1 MKLQTE
7 IMALCDYALI
17 DQSGK
22 LSIIGVFDFINVNS
36 FPGGL
41 PKAYFVTTIK
51 GEPFTGYS
59 FTIKVENQ
67 NRKEKPV
74 QEFSIKTNPSGK
86 FGKSNLVLEIVNL
99 AFKEPGDYEFVL
111 YLKENNKEEKIDSI
125 ELQILDAKANDKQ
138 RFVRPN

>member
-7 IMALCDYALI
+7 IMALCDYALV
-17 DQSGK
+17 DQQGK

-51 GEPFTGYS
+51 GEPYTGYD
-59 FTIKVENQ
+59 FIIKVESQ
-67 NRKEKPV
+67 SKKEKPI

-99 AFKEPGDYEFVL
+99 AFKEPGDYQFVL
-111 YLKENNKEEKIDSI
+111 YHKENNKEEKIGSI
-125 ELQILDAKANDKQ
+125 ELQILDAKANDRH